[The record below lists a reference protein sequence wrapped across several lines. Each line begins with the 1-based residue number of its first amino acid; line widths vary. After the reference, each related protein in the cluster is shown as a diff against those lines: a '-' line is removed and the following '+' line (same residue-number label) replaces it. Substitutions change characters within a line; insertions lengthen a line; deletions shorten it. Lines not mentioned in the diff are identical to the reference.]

1 MFAFYF
7 EKNTRKFNILIKFR
21 YITVNRKR
29 MDGCHGM
36 TKSPRQGSI

>member
-7 EKNTRKFNILIKFR
+7 KKNTRKFNILIKFR

-29 MDGCHGM
+29 MD
-36 TKSPRQGSI
+36 